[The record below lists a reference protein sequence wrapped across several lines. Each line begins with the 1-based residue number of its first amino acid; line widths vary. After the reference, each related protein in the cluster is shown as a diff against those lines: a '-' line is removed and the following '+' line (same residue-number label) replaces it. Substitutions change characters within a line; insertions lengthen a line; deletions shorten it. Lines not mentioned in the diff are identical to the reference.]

1 MSLQPVC
8 VVAFC
13 LVVAEE
19 FEVFALEVGGED
31 AFAYVFDDFVGRPEA
46 SAVEF
51 VGRGWDGLDGGSVG
65 VDEFFVAW
73 RFKDVARQKFGREVF
88 KSDFFAGFSAKGCC
102 GVFAEVDVTADGC
115 VPFPGLDVF
124 PFGAFLKVELTL
136 GVEDVEVDDGVEQ
149 SAAVVA
155 FASRCRADDLSG
167 FVDERQEFVG
177 IIVWH
182 SFSVRVN

>member
-8 VVAFC
+8 IGC
-13 LVVAEE
+13 CRLVVAEE

-31 AFAYVFDDFVGRPEA
+31 AFADVFDDFVGRPEA
-46 SAVEF
+46 SAVKF
-51 VGRGWDGLDGGSVG
+51 VGWGGDGFDGGSVG
-65 VDEFFVAW
+65 VDKFFVAR
-73 RFKDVARQKFGREVF
+73 RFKDVARQKFGCEVF
-88 KSDFFAGFSAKGCC
+88 KSDFFAGFSAKGCR
-102 GVFAEVDVTADGC
+102 GVFAEVDVAADGC

-136 GVEDVEVDDGVEQ
+136 WVEDVEVDDGVEQ
-149 SAAVVA
+149 SAAVVT
-155 FASRCRADDLSG
+155 FASCCRADDLSG

-182 SFSVRVN
+182 LFLFV